1 MKLAAVKLAS
11 RIIPVIA
18 ALAIMAATSSCN
30 SKTNQLTYFNNLE
43 GKLSGELA
51 TTAYKVRIVPDDEL
65 AITVNSQSAAATAPY
80 NLPMFNDMTQADLV
94 NSALGESYTNA
105 PKTQTYI
112 VNSQGNIT
120 MPNIGEIHVEG
131 MTLEELTGYIT
142 AKVSTEVK
150 DPIVRVALVNFTVN
164 ILGEVENPKR
174 INVRTERFSVLD
186 ALAESGDLTE
196 YGKRDNV
203 IVIREQD
210 GKVTYQRLD
219 LRDANIVSSPYY
231 YLQQNDVVYVEPNN
245 IKASNSR
252 YNTMNSYKLSAI
264 STTVSAVSVIA
275 SLIIALAVK

>member
-1 MKLAAVKLAS
+1 M
-11 RIIPVIA
+11 
-18 ALAIMAATSSCN
+18 
-30 SKTNQLTYFNNLE
+30 
-43 GKLSGELA
+43 
-51 TTAYKVRIVPDDEL
+51 
-65 AITVNSQSAAATAPY
+65 
-80 NLPMFNDMTQADLV
+80 
-94 NSALGESYTNA
+94 
-105 PKTQTYI
+105 
-112 VNSQGNIT
+112 
-120 MPNIGEIHVEG
+120 
-131 MTLEELTGYIT
+131 
-142 AKVSTEVK
+142 
-150 DPIVRVALVNFTVN
+150 
-164 ILGEVENPKR
+164 ENPKR

>member
-11 RIIPVIA
+11 RIISAITALVIVA
-18 ALAIMAATSSCN
+18 AASSCN
-30 SKTNQLTYFNNLE
+30 SKTNQLTYFQSLE
-43 GKLSGELA
+43 GKISGELA
-51 TTAYKVRIVPDDEL
+51 ATTYNVRIVPDDEL

-94 NSALGESYTNA
+94 KSAKGESYTNS
-105 PKTQTYI
+105 PQTQTYI
-112 VNSQGNIT
+112 VNAEGNIT
-120 MPNIGEIHVEG
+120 MPGIGQIHVAG
-131 MTLEELTGYIT
+131 MTLDELTGYIT

-150 DPIVRVALVNFTVN
+150 DPIVRVVLVNFTVN
-164 ILGEVENPKR
+164 VLGEVESPKR
-174 INVRTERFSVLD
+174 INVRTERFTVLD
-186 ALAESGDLTE
+186 ALAEVGDLTE
-196 YGKRDNV
+196 YGKRDNI

-210 GKVTYQRLD
+210 GKIVYQRLD
-219 LRDANIVSSPYY
+219 LRDADIVSSPYY
-231 YLQQNDVVYVEPNN
+231 YLQQNDIVYVEPNN